1 MNQSANQPLY
11 HVIVFGATSFVGQI
25 VVRYLWE
32 KHGSSGSLNWAIA
45 GRSMD
50 KLCAV
55 RAALGPGAQSLP
67 ILVADAGRPADL
79 AALCQQTRV
88 VVSTVG
94 PYAVHGSAL
103 VKACAETGTDYC
115 DLAGEV
121 QWISRMLDE
130 HDGVAKASGAR
141 IVNCCGFDSIPSDL
155 GVYFLQKHAR
165 SQLGQPC
172 STVKFRI
179 KEMRGEFSGGT
190 VASMMNAVHEAVKD
204 VHVRRVLSN
213 PYALCPGVRG
223 VRQDNVRG
231 ARYEKDIGSWVAP
244 FVMAGINTRVV
255 HRSHLLTGGYGS
267 DFRYDEAM
275 MVGSGVKG
283 MVIAAGITLAMGSFM
298 AMAVLPPTR
307 YLLGRWLPQPGEGP
321 SPEVQ
326 EKGGF
331 DIRLFGR
338 TADGQSL
345 GVKVTGDR
353 DPGYGSTAKMLGEAA
368 VCLALETD
376 RSQQAGGFWTPA
388 ALMGDRLLTRLQSN
402 AGLTFDVL

>member
-1 MNQSANQPLY
+1 MSQASNMPPY
-11 HVIVFGATSFVGQI
+11 HLVVFGATSFVGQI
-25 VVRYLWE
+25 VARYLWE
-32 KHGSSGSLNWAIA
+32 KHGVGGSLNWALA

-50 KLCAV
+50 KLREV
-55 RAALGPGAQSLP
+55 RAALGLGAQSLP
-67 ILVADAGRPADL
+67 ILVADASRPAEL
-79 AALCQQTRV
+79 TTLCQQTRV

-94 PYAVHGSAL
+94 PYAIHGSAL
-103 VKACAETGTDYC
+103 VKACAETGADYC

-130 HDGVAKASGAR
+130 HDGAAKASGAR
-141 IVNCCGFDSIPSDL
+141 IVNCCGFDSVPSDL

-165 SQLGQPC
+165 SRLGQPC

-190 VASMMNAVHEAVKD
+190 VASILNAMREAVKD
-204 VHVRRVLSN
+204 PQVRGVLSN
-213 PYALCPGVRG
+213 PYALCPGVQG
-223 VRQDNVRG
+223 VRQANVRG
-231 ARYEKDIGSWVAP
+231 ARYEKDIRSWVAP

-255 HRSHLLTGGYGS
+255 HRSNLLTGRYGVG
-267 DFRYDEAM
+267 FRYDEAM
-275 MVGSGVKG
+275 MVGPGIKG
-283 MVIAAGITLAMGSFM
+283 FAIAAGITLAMGGFM
-298 AMAVLPPTR
+298 AMAMLSPTR
-307 YLLGRWLPQPGEGP
+307 HLLERWMPQPGEGP

-368 VCLALETD
+368 LCLALETD
-376 RSQQAGGFWTPA
+376 RSQHAGGFWTPA
-388 ALMGDRLLTRLQSN
+388 SLMGDRLLTRLQSD